1 VIQIKERLHAALSAM
16 KLTGKRE
23 LGLHA
28 FMIVFCLIVV
38 AVAVPVILLLQ
49 YLPDWVWYP
58 LGSAALVWMFFVETI
73 AAGYR
78 AFRGDQP

>member
-1 VIQIKERLHAALSAM
+1 MSQIKERLHAALCAM
-16 KLTGKRE
+16 KLSGKRE

-28 FMIVFCLIVV
+28 FMIVFSLIVV

-58 LGSAALVWMFFVETI
+58 LGAAALIWIFFGETI

-78 AFRGDQP
+78 AFRGDQS